1 MSRHLKASPANQ
13 PAAYFK
19 PRTWTNNSTR
29 ASIKVHLPF
38 IWHALRRRRN
48 SIIETQFA
56 HRSNSPTALMSAQ
69 IAGPDNR
76 SFVTALGTR
85 VTGNRS
91 RLNESRLIKH
101 AGRIQRIRPTF
112 LQNPPFRYLTSCT
125 CVVTSEQCR
134 AGGE

>member
-1 MSRHLKASPANQ
+1 
-13 PAAYFK
+13 
-19 PRTWTNNSTR
+19 
-29 ASIKVHLPF
+29 
-38 IWHALRRRRN
+38 
-48 SIIETQFA
+48 
-56 HRSNSPTALMSAQ
+56 MSAQ

-125 CVVTSEQCR
+125 CVVTSARNTRHGQSTAIKRVPADQARWPDPTDPAYFFAEPAVPIFDIVHLRGHFRSEHASR
-134 AGGE
+134 AIDRD

>member
-1 MSRHLKASPANQ
+1 MRVIGLGMLP
-13 PAAYFK
+13 
-19 PRTWTNNSTR
+19 PRSGFSTGG
-29 ASIKVHLPF
+29 L
-38 IWHALRRRRN
+38 
-48 SIIETQFA
+48 
-56 HRSNSPTALMSAQ
+56 Q